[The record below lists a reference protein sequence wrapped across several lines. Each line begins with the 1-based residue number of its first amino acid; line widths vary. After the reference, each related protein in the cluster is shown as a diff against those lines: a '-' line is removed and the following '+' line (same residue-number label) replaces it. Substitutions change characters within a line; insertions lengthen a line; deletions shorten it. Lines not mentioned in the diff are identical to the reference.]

1 LIEDIAMND
10 PAPTAPTGP
19 TRPTEPTEQDPLSET
34 ELRALSILA
43 DMIIPASDEF
53 GAPGAGDAAIV
64 DAMVLDSGRRRPRL
78 VATLSVLQDMAQ
90 EGHGCGFDELS
101 AEQRDDVVDRFRT
114 TRQREADMI
123 AALTVQCYYRDDRVM
138 QSLGIEP
145 RPPHP
150 LGYEVAQG
158 DWSLLDPVRKKAAFF
173 RNVE

>member
-1 LIEDIAMND
+1 MNASALTD
-10 PAPTAPTGP
+10 
-19 TRPTEPTEQDPLSET
+19 QDPLSEA
-34 ELRALSILA
+34 EMRALSVLA

-64 DAMVLDSGRRRPRL
+64 EAMVLDAGRRRPRL
-78 VATLSVLQDMAQ
+78 VAAISALEDMAQ
-90 EGHGCGFDELS
+90 DGHGVCFDELS
-101 AEQRDDVVDRFRT
+101 AEQRDSVVDDFRT
-114 TRQREADMI
+114 TRQREVDMI

-138 QSLGIEP
+138 QSLGMEP

-158 DWSLLDPVRKKAAFF
+158 DWTLLDPVRKKAAFF